1 MDFVRWGILS
11 VSNHYRLRVHN
22 QLLGS
27 ELTKIFGIASRNSEK
42 ASKAASELGIVRSY
56 GSYEALL
63 EDPEI
68 DAVYIPLPNHLHTEW
83 IKKAAEAGKHVL
95 CEKPFAMDAP
105 QAQDAVLYAESKH
118 VKVMEAF
125 MYRFHPQIVTAQDLV
140 SSGAIGDLHHMH
152 AAFTFR
158 LTNPQNIRLQ
168 ADLGGGAL
176 MDVGCYC
183 VNVLRTF
190 AGREP
195 IEVQALAAWHAH
207 GVDERLTG
215 LLRFDDDLTGQFDCA
230 LNLARR
236 ETFLAAGTEAT
247 LELPRAFL
255 PGVNDTIVRLRKN
268 YSDLSEQTIAGID
281 EYRLMVEHFADCVRS
296 GHLPRHGARE
306 AACNMNVIEALYRS
320 AHAGGQ
326 PVAVPPCGSPQTR

>member
-1 MDFVRWGILS
+1 MTNPLRWGILS
-11 VSNHYRLRVHN
+11 TANIARAAVIPAIQAATNGAVVAV
-22 QLLGS
+22 
-27 ELTKIFGIASRNSEK
+27 ASR
-42 ASKAASELGIVRSY
+42 
-56 GSYEALL
+56 
-63 EDPEI
+63 
-68 DAVYIPLPNHLHTEW
+68 DAQVDAIYIALPNSMHYEW
-83 IKKAAEAGKHVL
+83 TLNAVAAGKHVL
-95 CEKPFAMDAP
+95 CEKPLALNAEQCLAMA
-105 QAQDAVLYAESKH
+105 AAAEAAGVLL
-118 VKVMEAF
+118 MEAF
-125 MYRFHPQIVTAQDLV
+125 MYRFHPQILTAQELV
-140 SSGAIGDLHHMH
+140 HSGAIGDLHHMH

-158 LTNPQNIRLQ
+158 LTNPGNIRLQ

-195 IEVQALAAWHAH
+195 VAAQALAAWHVQ
-207 GVDERLTG
+207 GVDERMTG
-215 LLRFDDDLTGQFDCA
+215 LLHFDDDLTGQFDCA

-255 PGVNDTIVRLRKN
+255 PGVHDTIVRLRTN
-268 YSDLSEQTIAGID
+268 YSEVSEQTIDGVD

-296 GHLPRHGARE
+296 GHAPRYGARE

-320 AHAGGQ
+320 ARAGGQ
-326 PVAVPPCGSPQTR
+326 PVAVPSS

>member
-1 MDFVRWGILS
+1 MTNPLRWGILS
-11 VSNHYRLRVHN
+11 TANIARAAVIPAIQAATNGAVVAV
-22 QLLGS
+22 
-27 ELTKIFGIASRNSEK
+27 ASRDAERAAAF
-42 ASKAASELGIVRSY
+42 ASKLDIPRAY
-56 GSYEALL
+56 GSYAALL
-63 EDPEI
+63 DDPQI
-68 DAVYIPLPNHLHTEW
+68 DAIYIALPNSMHYEW
-83 IKKAAEAGKHVL
+83 TLNAVAAGKHVL
-95 CEKPFAMDAP
+95 CEKPLALNAEQCLAMA
-105 QAQDAVLYAESKH
+105 AAAEAAGVLL
-118 VKVMEAF
+118 MEAF
-125 MYRFHPQIVTAQDLV
+125 MYRFHPQILTAQELV
-140 SSGAIGDLHHMH
+140 HSGAIGDLHHMH

-158 LTNPQNIRLQ
+158 LTNPGNIRLQ

-195 IEVQALAAWHAH
+195 VAAQALAAWHVQ
-207 GVDERLTG
+207 GVDERMTG
-215 LLRFDDDLTGQFDCA
+215 LLHFDDDLTGQFDCA

-255 PGVNDTIVRLRKN
+255 PGVHDTIVRLRTN
-268 YSDLSEQTIAGID
+268 YSEVSEQTIDGVD

-296 GHLPRHGARE
+296 GHAPRYGARE

-320 AHAGGQ
+320 ARAGGQ
-326 PVAVPPCGSPQTR
+326 PVAVPSS